1 MTDKI
6 YRKNNKKLDRQKIL
20 MENEQALSL
29 EAVVVSTDGVM
40 ILMMIIKVTTVTVIT
55 ISPKGQK

>member
-1 MTDKI
+1 
-6 YRKNNKKLDRQKIL
+6 

-40 ILMMIIKVTTVTVIT
+40 IVMKMIIKVTTVPVVT